1 MRHDLL
7 ARDLLKR
14 GLTVLLVVA
23 GVSGCT
29 TIKNIFNDTKKENI
43 QPPTAL
49 TDFAPTLTP
58 QKLWSQR
65 VGKGADTSGAL
76 LVPFYADGKLYASGV
91 DGTVASLDGGDGHT
105 IWSKRVGSRHG
116 FIWHRGHNSLR
127 WSGGPAVAGDLL
139 VVGSMEGVVQAFD
152 AGTGAERWHAQV
164 SSEVIAPPAI
174 ADGVVVV
181 RSNDGRVYGL
191 NASDG
196 SRRWIYDRS
205 SVPILSLRGNAAPQ
219 IADGVV
225 YAGEDD
231 GKIVALR
238 LNDGKT
244 IWEQTLSPGEGR
256 TEIERL
262 QDVDGNV
269 VVADGI
275 VYASGYRGLVAA
287 LIAQTGRPLWTH
299 KLSSYTGASISAT
312 HVFVADAD
320 SEVWA
325 LDLRT
330 GASDWKQAG
339 LKYRWLSETAA
350 IGDYVV
356 VGDLDGYVHW
366 LAASDGKFAARA
378 RLSKH
383 AIRSAPIVVGDTV
396 YIEDVDGEIGAW
408 RIK

>member
-1 MRHDLL
+1 MKHDLL
-7 ARDLLKR
+7 TRDLIKR
-14 GLTVLLVVA
+14 GLMLLLIA
-23 GVSGCT
+23 AAMSGCT
-29 TIKNIFNDTKKENI
+29 TIKNIFNSSKKENI
-43 QPPTAL
+43 QPPTPL
-49 TDFAPTLTP
+49 TEFVPTLAP

-65 VGKGADTSGAL
+65 VGKGADSSGIRLA
-76 LVPFYADGKLYASGV
+76 PFYADGKLYASGV
-91 DGTVASLDGGDGHT
+91 DGTVAALDGGDGHT
-105 IWSKRVGSRHG
+105 LWSKHLGSGHG
-116 FIWHRGHNSLR
+116 WIWHRGHNSLR
-127 WSGGPAVAGDLL
+127 WSSGPTVAGGLL

-152 AGTGAERWHAQV
+152 AASGAERWHAQV
-164 SSEVIAPPAI
+164 SSEVVAPPAI

-181 RSNDGRVYGL
+181 RSDDGRVYGL
-191 NASDG
+191 NSSDG

-205 SVPILSLRGNAAPQ
+205 SVPILSLRGNAAPR
-219 IADGVV
+219 IADGIV

-231 GKIVALR
+231 GKVVALR

-244 IWEQTLSPGEGR
+244 VWEQILSPGEGR

-262 QDVDGNV
+262 QDVDGSV
-269 VVADGI
+269 VVADGV
-275 VYASGYRGLVAA
+275 VYAAGYRGLVAA

-299 KLSSYTGASISAT
+299 KLSSYTGVSISPT
-312 HVFVADAD
+312 RVFVADAE

-339 LKYRWLSETAA
+339 LKYRWLGETAA
-350 IGDYVV
+350 MGDYVV

-366 LAASDGKFAARA
+366 LAASDGKFAARD

-396 YIEDVDGEIGAW
+396 YVEDVDGEIGAW